1 MNKLHPIT
9 KSKPIYTTKEGI
21 GIYELVPTDFL
32 NNKTGEFYYANYVV
46 WQQLNMGVRP
56 IESRRLYKEI
66 INIGNS
72 SEKPQEKVNK
82 ISKIAYQLLTHDA
95 IAFSKSLFLSVC
107 GQFFYT
113 DNDDP
118 KLDATDNIS
127 NALVLDPQAYDFF
140 LRRLE
145 PLFANSLN
153 ISREDMT
160 YLMEKNE
167 KAVNLVLENL
177 EKA

>member
-1 MNKLHPIT
+1 MSKQHPVT
-9 KSKPIYTTKEGI
+9 KAKPTYTTDDGTN
-21 GIYELVPTDFL
+21 IYELIPTNFL
-32 NNKTGEFYYANYVV
+32 DNKSGEFYYANFVV

-113 DNDDP
+113 DKDDP
-118 KLDATDNIS
+118 KNDATENIS
-127 NALVLDPQAYDFF
+127 NALVMDPKAYDFF

-153 ISREDMT
+153 ISKDDMT